1 MLHTVKLTN
10 TCAIWLTLRQITQY
24 ELYISGKSIFSMQEL
39 IITHSSYL
47 QTGHKICLNPTH

>member
-10 TCAIWLTLRQITQY
+10 TCAIWLILRQITRY

-47 QTGHKICLNPTH
+47 QTEHKTCLNPTH